1 MVSRAEQRR
10 LVWSGKM
17 RKTTGGLNRDDLML
31 NRSGRIVSKRKSEAA
46 SKANNLGTWLRV
58 SGQGFK
64 EVPPKKE
71 KTRLQ
76 ADGQCGEPN
85 PEEGAEEGAEK
96 NSQEKHKLQT
106 EHVVVEG
113 TGTRARKLQGRR
125 AVEQEQGAGRRRG
138 ARHGSGRQETEGQ
151 KISRPRKNFPVR
163 RRRRFV
169 VKARASTNSISDS
182 GNQMSGPICFC
193 NSNPNPTESKN
204 QEVVGAWNCREASRL
219 AYSVVTRIASLTL
232 ICVRFTSA

>member
-85 PEEGAEEGAEK
+85 PEEGAEK

-138 ARHGSGRQETEGQ
+138 ARHGSCRQETEGP
-151 KISRPRKNFPVR
+151 KIFRPRKNFPVR
-163 RRRRFV
+163 RRRRRRVVGRGQLGPAQTQYQILATRCQDQFV
-169 VKARASTNSISDS
+169 FAIRIRI
-182 GNQMSGPICFC
+182 Q
-193 NSNPNPTESKN
+193 PNPK
-204 QEVVGAWNCREASRL
+204 
-219 AYSVVTRIASLTL
+219 TR
-232 ICVRFTSA
+232 RWSAPGIVAKRAG